1 MRAVSQIDSIDIG
14 PSGKV
19 VQVSCELVKEGAVL
33 VNIVSQFL
41 IRGRFSTSENTT
53 FMRKQCETFMV
64 KLPSAKAVSVLA
76 SKPWFSLDNEDI
88 DLLGTELLFN
98 LQTVRHNQL
107 TSISSVILQQS
118 VRGDTIPLASVRY
131 SGVTK
136 GDNPIM
142 SYLSR
147 WGQPLRAVQMLERP
161 ITIPCNE
168 KVTVPVSNVPYSRA
182 SGDSNPIHTDP
193 MFAAYAGLPG
203 TIAHGMFCPA
213 QTRYV
218 VERYAA
224 EGRAQGITNYKVSF
238 VGMVLPG
245 DVLVFS
251 LPHIGMLDGLKVIRM
266 EVRKREISGEKVL
279 EGEVCIRQPPTAVVF
294 TGQGSQ
300 EKSMGMDLYE
310 RSPVAR
316 DIWDRCDNY
325 FESQFGVRLSAIVRE
340 NPSEVTVHFGGL
352 RGRILRQNYMAMACD
367 VPDGNGATRR
377 QRLYPDIEENTPSYR
392 HSYPDGLLFATQFA
406 QPALTVMEIASFKD
420 VMARGLIPPDA
431 RFAGHSL
438 GEYAALA
445 ALTDFMPL
453 DGLLYVVFCRGL
465 TMQAAV
471 ERDARNRS
479 GFGMVAVDP
488 NRVSGS
494 TFPSPFLILPMSI
507 KIMETLESD

>member
-41 IRGRFSTSENTT
+41 IRGRFSTSEHTT

-64 KLPSAKAVSVLA
+64 KLPLAKAVSVLA

-88 DLLGTELLFN
+88 DLLGAELLFN

-107 TSISSVILQQS
+107 TSISGVVLQQS

-131 SGVTK
+131 SGVTR
-136 GDNPIM
+136 GDNPVM

-161 ITIPCNE
+161 VTIPCNE
-168 KVTVPVSNVPYSRA
+168 KVTVPVSNVLYSRA

-203 TIAHGMFCPA
+203 TIAHGMFCSA

-224 EGRAQGITNYKVSF
+224 EGRAQRITNYKVSF

-251 LPHIGMLDGLKVIRM
+251 LQHIGMLDGLKVIRV
-266 EVRKREISGEKVL
+266 EVRKQDMSGDKVL

-310 RSPVAR
+310 WSPVAR
-316 DIWDRCDNY
+316 DIWDCCDNY

-352 RGRILRQNYMAMACD
+352 RGWILRQNYMAMACD

-377 QRLYPDIEENTPSYR
+377 QRLYPGIEENTPSYR

-406 QPALTVMEIASFKD
+406 QPALTAMEIAAFKD

-453 DGLLYVVFCRGL
+453 DGPLYVVFCRGL

-479 GFGMVAVDP
+479 SFGMVAVDP
-488 NRVSGS
+488 NRVSRS
-494 TFPSPFLILPMSI
+494 TFPSPFLILPMSTEI
-507 KIMETLESD
+507 VETLESD